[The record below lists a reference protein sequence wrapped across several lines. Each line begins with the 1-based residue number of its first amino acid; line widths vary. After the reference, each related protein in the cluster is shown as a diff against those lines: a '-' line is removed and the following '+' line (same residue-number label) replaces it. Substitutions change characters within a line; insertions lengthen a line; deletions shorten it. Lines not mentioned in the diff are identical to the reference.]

1 MHVMNLALKRVRE
14 ISLANKVILALGMA
28 VLTGVLAQVRLFLP
42 WTPVPVTCQT
52 FAVLLAGIILGRY
65 WGGISQVIYV
75 VLGAAGIPWFNGAT
89 GGFSAITGPTGGYL
103 LGFILAA
110 LFIGHVVDSYHWSRG
125 FYQMLGIMMF
135 ANFILI
141 YAPGIIQLNAWLYLF
156 KGASLNPVQLAY
168 AGVMPFIA
176 GDIIKII
183 SAALITG
190 AIMPKS

>member
-1 MHVMNLALKRVRE
+1 MQAVSLALKRVRE
-14 ISLANKVILALGMA
+14 VSLVNKIILALGMA
-28 VLTGVLAQVRLFLP
+28 VLTGILAQIRLFLP

-52 FAVLLAGIILGRY
+52 FAVILAGIVLGKY
-65 WGGISQVIYV
+65 WGGISQIIYV

-89 GGFSAITGPTGGYL
+89 GGYGVIMGPTGGYL

-110 LFIGHVVDSYHWSRG
+110 LFIGHVVDNYKWSRG
-125 FYQMLGIMMF
+125 FYQLLGIMAF

-141 YAPGIIQLNAWLYLF
+141 YLPGLIQLNIWLYLF
-156 KGASLNPVQLAY
+156 KGTSSNFTQLAY

-183 SAALITG
+183 SAALI
-190 AIMPKS
+190 ARSIIPK